1 MGEPRWALM
10 VRTGH
15 KLYPE
20 FDEFEES
27 SIDTQREA
35 GWELLAYDSDIPY
48 TKRKLPEPDPLHGR
62 NDSGG
67 D

>member
-1 MGEPRWALM
+1 M
-10 VRTGH
+10 VRVGH

-48 TKRKLPEPDPLHGR
+48 KKPKPIPDPLHGK

>member
-1 MGEPRWALM
+1 M

-15 KLYPE
+15 KQYPE

-27 SIDTQREA
+27 SIETQREA

-48 TKRKLPEPDPLHGR
+48 KKRAFPPAPLHGT